1 MTQELIKKIKN
12 LIKNNKYLEAEKLI
26 DSYSESS
33 DLLILY
39 YFGLIKHKLSKG

>member
-33 DLLILY
+33 DLLISVNDMSSLVR
-39 YFGLIKHKLSKG
+39 F